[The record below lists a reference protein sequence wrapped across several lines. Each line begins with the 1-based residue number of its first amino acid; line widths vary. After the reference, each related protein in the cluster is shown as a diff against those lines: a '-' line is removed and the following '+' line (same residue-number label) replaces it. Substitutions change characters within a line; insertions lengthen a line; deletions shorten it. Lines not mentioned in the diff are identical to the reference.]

1 MPEPIYV
8 VIYFALYLIK
18 MISMCMFIRAILSW
32 FNVNGNNPIIKFLYV
47 VTEPAIQPMR
57 KLFQKMNW
65 FQDTPIDMSF
75 SMTFILIFV
84 LETVIETVIL

>member
-18 MISMCMFIRAILSW
+18 LISICMFIRAILSW
-32 FNVNGNNPIIKFLYV
+32 FNVNANNPIIKFLYV
-47 VTEPAIQPMR
+47 VTEPAIVPMR

-65 FQDTPIDMSF
+65 FQNTPLDISF
-75 SMTFILIFV
+75 AMTYLVIFV
-84 LETVIETVIL
+84 LELIIESVLL

>member
-18 MISMCMFIRAILSW
+18 LISICMFIRAILSW
-32 FNVNGNNPIIKFLYV
+32 FNVNANNPIIKFLYV
-47 VTEPAIQPMR
+47 VTEPAIVPLR

-65 FQDTPIDMSF
+65 FQNTPLDISF
-75 SMTFILIFV
+75 AMTYLVIFV
-84 LETVIETVIL
+84 LELIIESVLL

>member
-18 MISMCMFIRAILSW
+18 LVSICMFIRAILSW
-32 FNVNGNNPIIKFLYV
+32 FNVNANNPIIKFLYV
-47 VTEPAIQPMR
+47 VTEPAIVPLR

-65 FQDTPIDMSF
+65 FQDTPLDISF
-75 SMTFILIFV
+75 AMTYLVIFV
-84 LETVIETVIL
+84 LELIIESVLL